1 VVWQYLRTAGRL
13 VDRLIDFPEYGRS
26 LGESIVRVLLQFL
39 LCLFLVD
46 RGDFFVECLGE
57 RGFGKWEVNDSLAL
71 VVVSYVKPAFT
82 EIRIPNGRW
91 GALQG
96 EFVFLL
102 VLCTYVGIR
111 LGRTWEVV
119 PLVLLCLTRGNC
131 ECNMKSNLRL

>member
-1 VVWQYLRTAGRL
+1 M
-13 VDRLIDFPEYGRS
+13 
-26 LGESIVRVLLQFL
+26 
-39 LCLFLVD
+39 
-46 RGDFFVECLGE
+46 ECLDE
-57 RGFGKWEVNDSLAL
+57 RVFEMWEVNDSLAL

-96 EFVFLL
+96 ESVFWL
-102 VLCTYVGIR
+102 VLCTDVWIR

-119 PLVLLCLTRGNC
+119 PLVLLYLTRDNC